1 MRRPNEIIQM
11 SLRDMKDVTVYAL
24 AAGSGFALLAAPAA
38 RARETGPVAEPPL
51 DIGTRL
57 ELMVDDY
64 LLHSVNNLSFHL
76 HSPND
81 AEGTLM
87 YDQPWEVRECHY
99 ARTFRDGDIYRMYY
113 SATPFGTGSDDQYT
127 CYAESTDGIHWTKP
141 SLGLVAFNGS
151 KDNNIIWKGR
161 IAHNLSPFKDTN
173 PNVRPSEL
181 YKAVGH
187 HRKHYVLAS
196 PDGIHWR
203 LMKEE
208 PIDIVYGTHVRRG
221 NILPDV
227 DRTPASLAGT
237 DGGRN
242 VSFYVAFDTMPIVFW
257 DAPRREYVLY
267 SRANT
272 TAPRDIW
279 YSTSKDFL
287 NWAEPG
293 LVVHDVAPSAN
304 DQLYSSAIERYGRAP
319 HLFVGFPMR
328 LAWRKARSPDAIK
341 SGIGEAVFICSRDGR
356 SFHRYM
362 EPLIR
367 PGRDRR
373 NWSKHSNMIAAGLLR
388 TGEDEI
394 SVYYTRHNYSQ
405 VHWLQRAVFRI
416 DGFVSLRAPYEG
428 GEFTTKPLVFSGSVL
443 VMNAATGVSGGVR
456 VEVQDGRGDPLEG
469 YRLED
474 CVEFY
479 GDEIEEVVRWKAGAD
494 LGALTG
500 HPVRLRFV
508 MREADL
514 YSLRFR

>member
-1 MRRPNEIIQM
+1 MNNDTPAGN
-11 SLRDMKDVTVYAL
+11 SLNNSQLFLDDTLIEDHIRVQRVWHQPHKYLEPVMKPAYPWEGWCPCLYGTVLRIDGTFRMWY
-24 AAGSGFALLAAPAA
+24 
-38 RARETGPVAEPPL
+38 V
-51 DIGTRL
+51 GTRN
-57 ELMVDDY
+57 
-64 LLHSVNNLSFHL
+64 SSK
-76 HSPND
+76 PR
-81 AEGTLM
+81 A
-87 YDQPWEVRECHY
+87 
-99 ARTFRDGDIYRMYY
+99 
-113 SATPFGTGSDDQYT
+113 
-127 CYAESTDGIHWTKP
+127 CYAESSDGIHWERP
-141 SLGLVAFNGS
+141 ELGICEYDGS
-151 KDNNIIWKGR
+151 KKNNIIIDPQQNNIPPNGFV
-161 IAHNLSPFKDTN
+161 PFKDTN

-181 YKAVGH
+181 YKAVGD

-208 PIDIVYGTHVRRG
+208 PIDIVYNTHVRSG
-221 NILPDV
+221 NVLPDV

-257 DAPRREYVLY
+257 DAPRGEYVLY

-293 LVVHDVAPSAN
+293 LVVHDVAPSTN
-304 DQLYSSAIERYGRAP
+304 DQLYNSAIERYGRAP

-328 LAWRKARSPDAIK
+328 LAGRKARSPDAIK
-341 SGIGEAVFICSRDGR
+341 WGIGEAVFICSRDGR

-373 NWSKHSNMIAAGLLR
+373 NWAKHSNMIAAGLLR

-394 SVYYTRHNYSQ
+394 SVYYTRNHYSR

-456 VEVQDGRGDPLEG
+456 VEVQDGRGEPLEG

-479 GDEIEEVVRWKAGAD
+479 GDEIEEVVRWKSGAD
-494 LGALTG
+494 LGALAS